1 VTTDSAKGGQSV
13 RDMIEALRR
22 GKVSRRKLVAALTAL
37 GVSAAAA
44 ATVAAAAARQGAPS
58 VQRQHLKLH
67 DQHVTRQTQG
77 HVHAMM
83 TDYAEHAIVDDP
95 LFDTPFVGVAAIARR
110 YAAEVASVP
119 DRALTIIN
127 RVVSG
132 DQLIVEWE
140 ATGTHVADFLG
151 VGGNGQRFAI
161 SGVTIITRDGGKIV
175 RESHYFDTAHLRR
188 QIES

>member
-1 VTTDSAKGGQSV
+1 MTTDAAKGGQSV
-13 RDMIEALRR
+13 RDMIEGLRS
-22 GKVSRRKLVAALTAL
+22 GKMSRRKVVAALTAL

-44 ATVAAAAARQGAPS
+44 ATVAAAATRQPATS

-67 DQHVTRQTQG
+67 DQHVTRQAQG
-77 HVHAMM
+77 NVHAMM
-83 TDYAEHAIVDDP
+83 SDYAADAVVDDP
-95 LFDTPFVGVAAIARR
+95 LFDTPFVGQEAIAQR

-127 RVVSG
+127 RVMSG
-132 DQLIVEWE
+132 DHLIVEWE

-151 VGGNGQRFAI
+151 VGGNGQRFALT
-161 SGVTIITRDGGKIV
+161 GVTIITRRDGKIV